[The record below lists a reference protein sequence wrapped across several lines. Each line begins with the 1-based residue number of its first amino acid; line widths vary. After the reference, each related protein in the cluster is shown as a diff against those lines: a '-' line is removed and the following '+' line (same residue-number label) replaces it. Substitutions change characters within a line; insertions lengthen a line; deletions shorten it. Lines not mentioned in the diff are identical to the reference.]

1 MVPTETGHATEAD
14 IQAAKDKIKESN
26 DDRQREKLRRQVA
39 RAHAWRVQVWA
50 QSELKIR
57 QANAALGL
65 LGTDPVEVYKPDF
78 ESEERLNHYANMALP
93 K

>member
-1 MVPTETGHATEAD
+1 MVPTETGHATDAD

-26 DDRQREKLRRQVA
+26 DDRQREKMRRRIA

-57 QANAALGL
+57 QANSALEL
-65 LGTDPVEVYKPDF
+65 LGTEPEQVYTPDF